1 MTEITINNAID
12 DFILEQKARLNA
24 KKTIK
29 DYREK
34 LTMWA
39 TFAGEKTVIDSVTT
53 KDMRLYIA
61 SLSERGLARE
71 TIRSYITALKVAWKF
86 WSLEYGVEDVTA
98 NIKKPVKK
106 RQPPKSIS
114 TSDFVKLFEAAKG
127 FNPID
132 WRNRAL
138 IALLA
143 DTGARRGELLT
154 LTTDIDLIHRK
165 ALVTGK
171 TGSRTI
177 FWTHY
182 TNNILF
188 RWIAVRPQCESDVLF
203 VSIREGRHPE
213 PLTGS
218 GIRQILV
225 RLKKAAGIK
234 GRVNPHAFRHKFA
247 QEYLKAGGDVVTLA
261 HLGGWRDLQTIK
273 DAYAVFSDD
282 ELSRLQE
289 ENSPLLAM
297 IGVKN
302 D

>member
-1 MTEITINNAID
+1 MSNFTIDNAIE
-12 DFILEQKARLNA
+12 DFILEQRARLNA
-24 KKTIK
+24 TKTIT

-39 TFAGEKTVIDSVTT
+39 TFAGENTVIDSITT
-53 KDMRLYIA
+53 KDMRTYIA
-61 SLSERGLARE
+61 SLSERDLARE

-86 WSLEYGVEDVTA
+86 WSQEYGIDDAMERIT
-98 NIKKPVKK
+98 KPVKK

-114 TSDFVKLFEAAKG
+114 TSDFVKLFNEAKG
-127 FNPID
+127 INPID

-143 DTGARRGELLT
+143 DTGARRGEVLT
-154 LTTDIDLIHRK
+154 LTTDIDVIHRK
-165 ALVTGK
+165 AVVSGK

-182 TNNILF
+182 TNSILF
-188 RWIAVRPQCESDVLF
+188 RWVAVRPKCETDALF
-203 VSIREGRHPE
+203 VSIREGRPSE
-213 PLTGS
+213 PMTGS
-218 GIRQILV
+218 GIRQILI

-247 QEYLKAGGDVVTLA
+247 QEYLLAGGDPITLA

-282 ELSRLQE
+282 ELSRLHE
-289 ENSPLLAM
+289 ENSPILAM
-297 IGVKN
+297 LKR
-302 D
+302 

>member
-1 MTEITINNAID
+1 MSDFTIDNAID
-12 DFILEQKARLNA
+12 DFILEQRARLNTA
-24 KKTIK
+24 KTIQ

-34 LTMWA
+34 LEMWA
-39 TFAGEKTVIDSVTT
+39 TFTGVYTPLEYITT
-53 KDMRLYIA
+53 KDMRIYIA
-61 SLSERGLARE
+61 SLSKRGLARE

-86 WSLEYGVEDVTA
+86 WSIEYSIRDVMQG
-98 NIKKPVKK
+98 IKKPVKK

-114 TSDFVKLFEAAKG
+114 TSDFVKLFNEAKG
-127 FNPID
+127 INPID

-143 DTGARRGELLT
+143 DTGARRGEVLT
-154 LTTDIDLIHRK
+154 LTTDIDLIQRK
-165 ALVTGK
+165 AVVTGK

-177 FWTHY
+177 FWTYY

-188 RWIAVRPQCESDVLF
+188 RWIAVRPKCETDALF
-203 VSIREGRHPE
+203 VSVREGRPSE
-213 PLTGS
+213 PMTGS
-218 GIRQILV
+218 GIRQILI
-225 RLKKAAGIK
+225 RLKKQAGIR
-234 GRVNPHAFRHKFA
+234 GRVNPHSFRHKFA

-273 DAYAVFSDD
+273 EAYAVFSDD

-297 IGVKN
+297 LKI
-302 D
+302 